1 MLVYEKK
8 VNSNTILFNGN
19 VQNDVLRLQ
28 HSPCNNERHFGIFS
42 CKFQLQFFVILQ
54 CTALVESLFLA
65 CDGKRCFSI
74 NSREK
79 IWGTCQEVKP
89 ATPSDLDAQ
98 SVDWD
103 NDCQAICRSR

>member
-1 MLVYEKK
+1 MKK
-8 VNSNTILFNGN
+8 RLIAIRFYLMEMFKMMSLGCNT
-19 VQNDVLRLQ
+19 VPATTNDTSGYFRA
-28 HSPCNNERHFGIFS
+28 SFS
-42 CKFQLQFFVILQ
+42 CNFFVILQ

-79 IWGTCQEVKP
+79 IWGTCQEVKS